1 MTTTIDGLDQ
11 VGATGRTRTTPD
23 RAGLSRKRRAR
34 IVRALTYLGM
44 TLLAVFFIFPV
55 VTMIVLSLQP
65 NETQILADQRTIW
78 AFIPRTVSLENYRDI
93 FDRDGVARAVF
104 NSAFITFTTVALGLV
119 VNSMCAFSLA
129 RLQWRGRNVLLGLIV
144 ALMIVPFQ
152 TVSVPLLLIVN
163 RLGWLDTYHVQII
176 PFVANPFFIFL
187 FYQAFIG
194 LPKEIEEAA
203 VIDGASLATIYA
215 RIVVP
220 LSRPTFA
227 TVGILQA
234 LFVWGSFLWPLMV
247 TRGPDAR
254 PLPVAMQVLFS
265 DPQVPFG
272 DVFAFAAVMTLP
284 ILALYLVFQKWFVQS
299 VASQGLK
306 G

>member
-1 MTTTIDGLDQ
+1 MI
-11 VGATGRTRTTPD
+11 
-23 RAGLSRKRRAR
+23 S
-34 IVRALTYLGM
+34 ALTQPSDDREPPSRRRQQLVTKTITYVSM
-44 TLLAVFFIFPV
+44 TALAAFFVFPV
-55 VTMIVLSLQP
+55 VAMIVLSLQP
-65 NETQILADQRTIW
+65 DEAKVLTDQRSIW
-78 AFIPRTVSLENYRDI
+78 AFIPRSFSLDNYRDI
-93 FDRDGVARAVF
+93 FDRDGVSRAVF
-104 NSAFITFTTVALGLV
+104 NSALITFCTVTLGLI
-119 VNSMCAFSLA
+119 VNSMCAYSLA
-129 RLQWRGRNVLLGLIV
+129 RLQWKGRGVLLALVV

-163 RLGWLDTYHVQII
+163 ELGWLDTYHVQII

-194 LPKEIEEAA
+194 LPAEIEEAA
-203 VIDGASLATIYA
+203 RIDGAGLWTIY
-215 RIVVP
+215 RKIVVP

-234 LFVWGSFLWPLMV
+234 LFVWGSFLWPLMT
-247 TRGPDAR
+247 TRGPEVR

-284 ILALYLVFQKWFVQS
+284 LLAFYLIFQRWFVQS